1 MAEFFEEDVPHEED
15 RFARRNRH
23 GVAGIA
29 GTGPGC
35 EGPAGRSRNCKVD
48 DLAGHRLG
56 EIITFR
62 ALTSPV

>member
-35 EGPAGRSRNCKVD
+35 EGPAGRSRNFR
-48 DLAGHRLG
+48 RLSVVRIFSTDG
-56 EIITFR
+56 G
-62 ALTSPV
+62 VN